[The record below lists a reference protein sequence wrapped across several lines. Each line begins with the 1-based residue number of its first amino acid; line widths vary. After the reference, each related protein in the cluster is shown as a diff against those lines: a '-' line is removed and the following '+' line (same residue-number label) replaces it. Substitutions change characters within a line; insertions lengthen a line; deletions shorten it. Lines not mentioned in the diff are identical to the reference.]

1 MKTRQSVVF
10 LLFSIL
16 LILIHPAKSFATA
29 SPAGPSEWDKVGQE
43 DLSLKKYRN
52 DYTKNYS
59 SNGGN
64 FKICISGLQRDNA
77 FAVMVYEYDPAAYDK
92 RIATFIVNSNSC
104 YSFSTSKYIDG
115 DNRKAEVYFKIN
127 SPNYEQNV
135 TAKFYD

>member
-16 LILIHPAKSFATA
+16 LILVYPAKSFATT
-29 SPAGPSEWDKVGQE
+29 SLVGTGDWDKVGQE
-43 DLSLKKYRN
+43 DISLKKYRN
-52 DYTKNYS
+52 VYTKNYS

-77 FAVMVYEYDPAAYDK
+77 FAVMAYEYDPAADDK
-92 RIATFIVNSNSC
+92 RIATFIVNSSSC

-115 DNRKAEVYFKIN
+115 NNRKAEVYFKIN
-127 SPNYEQNV
+127 SPNYEQNII
-135 TAKFYD
+135 AKFYD